1 MTGIDPQDTKG
12 RHMTSTGAD
21 DRRLAGLHA
30 PRRNRYYAGKLLT
43 PSDLEMEQDYL
54 RGADAQLA
62 RHVLGA
68 GVVCG
73 LDVTAG
79 DGPSI
84 HVGAGLALDGWGR
97 RVVVPCD
104 VEVALPARAPL
115 AASMVVRLRYE
126 AHEADLAPSVLGDDE
141 DRSEAGTW
149 IEGHRVEI
157 VEGTAPATGGG
168 CSAATLELI
177 RAGQVAHALAL
188 LARAACAAPA
198 RDPGVTLATITTAA
212 DGALT
217 IDACAARAVVPT
229 NVVLLELIAC
239 LAARDEE
246 CCATAP
252 AQGNDVPLDLT
263 SQ

>member
-1 MTGIDPQDTKG
+1 
-12 RHMTSTGAD
+12 MTSSDFD

-30 PRRNRYYAGKLLT
+30 PRRNRYYAGKLLAA
-43 PSDLEMEQDYL
+43 SDLEMEQDYL

-79 DGPSI
+79 DAGDRPSI

-104 VEVALPARAPL
+104 QEVALPARVPRP
-115 AASMVVRLRYE
+115 ASMVVRLRYE
-126 AHEADLAPSVLGDDE
+126 AHAADVAPSVLGDDE

-149 IEGHRVEI
+149 IEGHCVEI
-157 VEGTAPATGGG
+157 AEGAAPTAPGG
-168 CSAATLELI
+168 CSEATLELI
-177 RAGQVAHALAL
+177 RAGQVAQALGV
-188 LARAACAAPA
+188 LAQAACAAAP
-198 RDPGVTLATITTAA
+198 RDPAVTLAAITTTA

-217 IDACAARAVVPT
+217 IDASAARAVVPT
-229 NVVLLELIAC
+229 NVVLLQLIAC
-239 LAARDEE
+239 LAARVEE
-246 CCATAP
+246 RC
-252 AQGNDVPLDLT
+252 G
-263 SQ
+263 S

>member
-1 MTGIDPQDTKG
+1 MS
-12 RHMTSTGAD
+12 STDID

-30 PRRNRYYAGKLLT
+30 PRRNRYYAGKLLAT
-43 PSDLEMEQDYL
+43 SDLEMEQDYL

-79 DGPSI
+79 DAGDRPSI

-104 VEVALPARAPL
+104 VEVALPARMPRP
-115 AASMVVRLRYE
+115 ASMVVRLRYE
-126 AHEADLAPSVLGDDE
+126 AHAADVAPSVLADDE

-157 VEGTAPATGGG
+157 AEGTAPAAPGG
-168 CSAATLELI
+168 CSEATLELI
-177 RAGQVAHALAL
+177 RAGQVAQALAL

-198 RDPGVTLATITTAA
+198 RDPAVTLAAITTTA

-217 IDACAARAVVPT
+217 IDAGAARAVVPT
-229 NVVLLELIAC
+229 NVALLQLIAC
-239 LAARDEE
+239 LAARVEE
-246 CCATAP
+246 CC
-252 AQGNDVPLDLT
+252 G
-263 SQ
+263 S

>member
-1 MTGIDPQDTKG
+1 MTGIDPHDTKG
-12 RHMTSTGAD
+12 RHMTSTAAD
-21 DRRLAGLHA
+21 DRGLAGLHA

-73 LDVTAG
+73 LEVTAG
-79 DGPSI
+79 DRHSV

-104 VEVALPARAPL
+104 AEVALPAKAPRP
-115 AASMVVRLRYE
+115 ASMVVRLRYE
-126 AHEADLAPSVLGDDE
+126 AHEADVAPSVLGDDDE
-141 DRSEAGTW
+141 RSEAGTW

-157 VEGTAPATGGG
+157 VEGTAPATAGG

-177 RAGQVAHALAL
+177 RAGQVAQALAL
-188 LARAACAAPA
+188 LARAACGPPA
-198 RDPGVTLATITTAA
+198 RDPAVTLATITTAA

-217 IDACAARAVVPT
+217 IDAGAARAVVPT
-229 NVVLLELIAC
+229 NDVLLELIAC
-239 LAARDEE
+239 LAARVEE
-246 CCATAP
+246 CCATAR
-252 AQGNDVPLDLT
+252 ARGNDVPLDLT

>member
-1 MTGIDPQDTKG
+1 
-12 RHMTSTGAD
+12 MTSSDAD
-21 DRRLAGLHA
+21 DRRLAALHV
-30 PRRNRYYAGKLLT
+30 PRRNRYYAGKLLAA
-43 PSDLEMEQDYL
+43 SDLEMEQDYL

-79 DGPSI
+79 NAGDGPSI

-104 VEVALPARAPL
+104 VEVALPAQAPL
-115 AASMVVRLRYE
+115 PASMVVRLRYD
-126 AHEADLAPSVLGDDE
+126 ADQADVAPAVLGDEE

-157 VEGTAPATGGG
+157 GEGTAPAAPGE
-168 CSAATLELI
+168 CSEATLELI
-177 RAGQVAHALAL
+177 RTGQVAHALAL
-188 LARAACAAPA
+188 LARAACGAPA
-198 RDPGVTLATITTAA
+198 RDPAVTLATIAATA
-212 DGALT
+212 DGGLT

-229 NVVLLELIAC
+229 NVVLLQLIAC
-239 LAARDEE
+239 LAARVEE
-246 CCATAP
+246 CCGTSP
-252 AQGNDVPLDLT
+252 ARGNDVPQNLT
-263 SQ
+263 PHIR

>member
-1 MTGIDPQDTKG
+1 MTGIDPQETKG

-30 PRRNRYYAGKLLT
+30 PRRNRYYAGKLLAA
-43 PSDLEMEQDYL
+43 SDLEMEQDYL

-73 LDVTAG
+73 LDVMAG

-84 HVGAGLALDGWGR
+84 HVGAGLALDRWGR

-104 VEVALPARAPL
+104 VEVALPARVPRP
-115 AASMVVRLRYE
+115 ASMIVRLRYE
-126 AHEADLAPSVLGDDE
+126 AHQADVAPSVLGDEE

-149 IEGHRVEI
+149 VEGHRVEI
-157 VEGTAPATGGG
+157 VEGTTPATAGG
-168 CSAATLELI
+168 CSEATLELI
-177 RAGQVAHALAL
+177 RAGQVTQALAL
-188 LARAACAAPA
+188 LAGAGWAAPA
-198 RDPGVTLATITTAA
+198 RDPAVTLATITTAA
-212 DGALT
+212 DGGMT
-217 IDACAARAVVPT
+217 IDARAARAVVPT
-229 NVVLLELIAC
+229 NVVLLQLIAC
-239 LAARDEE
+239 LAARVEE
-246 CCATAP
+246 CCGTAP
-252 AQGNDVPLDLT
+252 ARGNDVPLDLT

>member
-1 MTGIDPQDTKG
+1 MTGIDPHDTKG
-12 RHMTSTGAD
+12 RHMTSTAAD

-30 PRRNRYYAGKLLT
+30 PRRNRYYTGKLLT

-73 LDVTAG
+73 LEVTAG

-97 RVVVPCD
+97 RVVVPCA
-104 VEVALPARAPL
+104 VEVALPAQVPRP
-115 AASMVVRLRYE
+115 ASMVVRLRYE

-141 DRSEAGTW
+141 ERSEAGTW

-157 VEGTAPATGGG
+157 VEGAAPATAGG

-177 RAGQVAHALAL
+177 RAGQVAQALAL
-188 LARAACAAPA
+188 LARASCAGPA
-198 RDPGVTLATITTAA
+198 RDPAVTLAAITTAA
-212 DGALT
+212 DGAVT
-217 IDACAARAVVPT
+217 IDAGAARAVIPT
-229 NVVLLELIAC
+229 NVVLLQLIAC
-239 LAARDEE
+239 LAARVEE
-246 CCATAP
+246 CC
-252 AQGNDVPLDLT
+252 G
-263 SQ
+263 S

>member
-1 MTGIDPQDTKG
+1 
-12 RHMTSTGAD
+12 MTSSGAD

-30 PRRNRYYAGKLLT
+30 PRRNRYYAGKLLAA
-43 PSDLEMEQDYL
+43 SDLEMEQDYL
-54 RGADAQLA
+54 RGADTQLA

-79 DGPSI
+79 DRGDRPRV

-104 VEVALPARAPL
+104 VEIALPAEVPL
-115 AASMVVRLRYE
+115 PASMVVRLRYE
-126 AHEADLAPSVLGDDE
+126 AHEADVAPSVLGDDE
-141 DRSEAGTW
+141 DRSEPGTW

-157 VEGTAPATGGG
+157 AVGTAPAATGG
-168 CSAATLELI
+168 CSEAALEFI
-177 RAGQVAHALAL
+177 RAGRVAQALAL

-198 RDPGVTLATITTAA
+198 CDPAVTLATIAAAA
-212 DGALT
+212 DGGLT

-229 NVVLLELIAC
+229 NLVLLQLIAG
-239 LAARDEE
+239 LAARVEE
-246 CCATAP
+246 CC
-252 AQGNDVPLDLT
+252 G
-263 SQ
+263 S